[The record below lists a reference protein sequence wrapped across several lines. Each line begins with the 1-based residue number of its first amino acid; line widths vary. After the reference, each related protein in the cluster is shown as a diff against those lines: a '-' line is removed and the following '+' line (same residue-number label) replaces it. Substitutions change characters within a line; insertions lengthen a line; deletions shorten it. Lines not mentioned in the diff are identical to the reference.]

1 MNKIFKYT
9 LLKYRPSSVLDEQVN
24 IGILFIFS
32 EDNQVFFSY
41 PEHLAR
47 LSALFPDVDLNDV
60 KHYLSAIKLK
70 ANKLS
75 NKDLL
80 TKTKMDDFIEKEF
93 FVADANSFFFSDF
106 KIGVYETEAIERMV
120 THFTNQYFVNY
131 A

>member
-32 EDNQVFFSY
+32 DDNKVFFSY
-41 PEHLAR
+41 PKRLAR
-47 LSALFPDVDLNDV
+47 LSALFPEVDLNDV
-60 KHYLSAIKLK
+60 KHYLSAIQLK
-70 ANKLS
+70 ANELS
-75 NKDLL
+75 NKDLS
-80 TKTKMDDFIEKEF
+80 TKTTKDNFIENEF

-106 KIGVYETEAIERMV
+106 KIGVYETEAIEKMV

>member
-32 EDNQVFFSY
+32 EDNKIFFSY
-41 PEHLAR
+41 PKSLNR
-47 LSALFPDVDLNDV
+47 LSALFPDVDLTDI
-60 KHYLSAIKLK
+60 KRYLNAIQLK
-70 ANKLS
+70 TNKLS
-75 NKDLL
+75 EKDLFV
-80 TKTKMDDFIEKEF
+80 KTTADNFIEKEF

-106 KIGVYETEAIERMV
+106 KVGVYETEAIEKMM

>member
-32 EDNQVFFSY
+32 EDNKIFFSY
-41 PEHLAR
+41 PKSLKR
-47 LSALFPDVDLNDV
+47 LSALFPDVDLMDI
-60 KHYLSAIKLK
+60 KRYLNAIQLK
-70 ANKLS
+70 TNKLS
-75 NKDLL
+75 NNELL
-80 TKTKMDDFIEKEF
+80 LKTKADNFIEKEF

-106 KIGVYETEAIERMV
+106 KVGVYETEAIEKMM